1 MSDYIFDPTDY
12 QFVPDPFYPDDT
24 SVWTTKPV
32 PGSTIGSYVMTYSS
46 GSWTIE
52 EIYMKNSREFFVA
65 LYRGKIPDPEFGDQ
79 LMRNLDLDIPV
90 IQREKLI
97 SKILK

>member
-1 MSDYIFDPTDY
+1 MTEYKFDPTDY
-12 QFVPDPFYPDDT
+12 QFVPDHFYSDEI

-32 PGSTIGSYVMTYSS
+32 SDGVIGSYVMTYSS

-52 EIYMKNSREFFVA
+52 EIYLKNKKEHFLT
-65 LYRGKIPDPEFGDQ
+65 LYRGNIPDQNFGDQ
-79 LMRNLDLDIPV
+79 LMRNLDLDIPI

-97 SKILK
+97 NKIIE